1 MVRAKAPKGK
11 KELLGYFL
19 ALHDQLEKEFNYAAE
34 ELADMSVSDLKGST
48 KRLGDRLLLTPGG
61 KDAVNKAK
69 RDAVYA
75 YRWLVTIT
83 GSLLGYK

>member
-48 KRLGDRLLLTPGG
+48 KRLAYHLSRIDDGDA
-61 KDAVNKAK
+61 AVNIAK
-69 RDAVYA
+69 KSAPDA
-75 YRWLVTIT
+75 YRWLVRVSEGKI
-83 GSLLGYK
+83 GK

>member
-48 KRLGDRLLLTPGG
+48 NRLAHHLSRIDDGEE
-61 KDAVNKAK
+61 AVNIAK
-69 RDAVYA
+69 KSAPDA
-75 YRWLVTIT
+75 YRWLVRVSGGT
-83 GSLLGYK
+83 L